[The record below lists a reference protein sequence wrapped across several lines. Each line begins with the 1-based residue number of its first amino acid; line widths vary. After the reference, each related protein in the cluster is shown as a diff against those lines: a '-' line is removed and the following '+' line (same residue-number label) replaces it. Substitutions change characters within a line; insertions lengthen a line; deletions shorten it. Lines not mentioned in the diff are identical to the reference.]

1 MAHISD
7 LKLDY
12 SQHFSLNI
20 AAKTPTTLSMADPPA
35 RKRPSVYQKFD
46 TATKKLRQA
55 LIDSLAT
62 SYLEHIDSKAND
74 GKCRRIFVSGL
85 TATPPPV
92 ARGDIHDYA
101 LPTLFRRQ

>member
-1 MAHISD
+1 
-7 LKLDY
+7 
-12 SQHFSLNI
+12 
-20 AAKTPTTLSMADPPA
+20 MADPPA
-35 RKRPSVYQKFD
+35 RKRPSVYQKLD

-55 LIDSLAT
+55 LIDSLAS
-62 SYLEHIDSKAND
+62 SYIQHVDSNG

-101 LPTLFRRQ
+101 PPTLFRCQ